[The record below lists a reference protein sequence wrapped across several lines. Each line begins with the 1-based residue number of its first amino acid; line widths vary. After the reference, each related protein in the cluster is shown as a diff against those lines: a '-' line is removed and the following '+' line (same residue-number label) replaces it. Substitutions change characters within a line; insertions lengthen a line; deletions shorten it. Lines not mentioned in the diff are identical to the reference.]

1 MIQKLI
7 ESLVGKTKKKEYLC
21 FCCPGKPVA
30 KNFDTDVH
38 QTFLTNILISLGYT
52 VDSIPEALAII
63 FSEIPV
69 AQGEDGE
76 ETYTGIAMS
85 FGAGMCNVCL
95 ARRKIPLIN
104 FAIAQSGDWIDR
116 ESAKAAGL
124 PVSAMTSFKEKKFS
138 LEKVDYTHMKQACLD
153 IHYQAMIRH
162 AVQTFSRNSI
172 LWKRKSMCAG
182 DRGGRWHC
190 QRAGIYGKISISA
203 QNHGIA
209 LQSEEFADG
218 KKSIVCRGTR
228 MSLESYKLGAEIK
241 A

>member
-1 MIQKLI
+1 
-7 ESLVGKTKKKEYLC
+7 VD
-21 FCCPGKPVA
+21 

-162 AVQTFSRNSI
+162 AVQTFSQKFN
-172 LWKRKSMCAG
+172 
-182 DRGGRWHC
+182 
-190 QRAGIYGKISISA
+190 
-203 QNHGIA
+203 
-209 LQSEEFADG
+209 
-218 KKSIVCRGTR
+218 
-228 MSLESYKLGAEIK
+228 SLEEEIDVPLEIVVAGGTASVPGFMEKFQSVLKTMELPFKVKNLRMAKNPLYAVARGCLLK
-241 A
+241 AINLEQKSKPE